1 MKKFPIT
8 LFLLL
13 LAGSA
18 CQNVSPTPT
27 PTSTPVPPPTPTIA
41 IQSENLIEWADL
53 SVGKGPVYSQAW
65 SADGKWLATADYD
78 QIRVWDAVT
87 FREAGVLEGHT
98 DFVWGLAWSPA
109 SNPLLLASASQD
121 GSVRLWDAESHAQTA
136 ALETGWAMCIAW
148 SPDGK
153 QLAVGTY
160 NGEVQV
166 WDASARELLH
176 AWKSETLA
184 SVISVAWSPDGKT
197 IASGELGGEIYIW
210 DVATNEVRQ
219 MLAGY
224 TEARQAINGLVWSPD
239 GSLLASAHQD
249 GKVRMWARK
258 LRVDPHNRSPYR
270 LGARPGLFA
279 ERTPA
284 GLHWRGQMYLHLGC
298 DHRAGIRR
306 TASRSPP
313 RLERLLVARQQ
324 VRRLGR
330 RRVRTAARWRD
341 YHLESP
347 MKGIACSQNTDSPLP
362 W

>member
-13 LAGSA
+13 VVGSA
-18 CQNVSPTPT
+18 CQNVPSTPTPTSTPVPPPTPT

-41 IQSENLIEWADL
+41 IQSKNLIEWADL

-121 GSVRLWDAESHAQTA
+121 GSVRLWDAESRAQTA
-136 ALETGWAMCIAW
+136 ALETDRAMCVAW

-153 QLAVGTY
+153 QLSVGTY
-160 NGEVQV
+160 SGEVQV

-176 AWKSETLA
+176 TWKSETSA
-184 SVISVAWSPDGKT
+184 SVISVAWSPDAQSL
-197 IASGELGGEIYIW
+197 ASGEFGGEVYVW
-210 DVATNEVRQ
+210 DAASGEVRQ
-219 MLAGY
+219 TLTGY
-224 TEARQAINGLVWSPD
+224 TEARRDVNGLAWSPD

-249 GKVRMWARK
+249 GRVRLWDSETFRLIRTIDAHNGWARGLAFSPSGLLLASTGEDK
-258 LRVDPHNRSPYR
+258 RICIWDVATGQEYAEQHHNRLPVWSASWSPDSQYVASGGGGYEQPHV
-270 LGARPGLFA
+270 GATIIWKVP
-279 ERTPA
+279 
-284 GLHWRGQMYLHLGC
+284 
-298 DHRAGIRR
+298 
-306 TASRSPP
+306 
-313 RLERLLVARQQ
+313 
-324 VRRLGR
+324 
-330 RRVRTAARWRD
+330 
-341 YHLESP
+341 
-347 MKGIACSQNTDSPLP
+347 
-362 W
+362 

>member
-13 LAGSA
+13 VAGSA
-18 CQNVSPTPT
+18 CQNVPSTPT

-41 IQSENLIEWADL
+41 IQSKNLIEWADL
-53 SVGKGPVYSQAW
+53 SVGKGPVYSQSW

-121 GSVRLWDAESHAQTA
+121 GSVRLWDAESRAQTA
-136 ALETGWAMCIAW
+136 ALETGRAMCVAW

-160 NGEVQV
+160 SGEVQV

-176 AWKSETLA
+176 TWKSETLA
-184 SVISVAWSPDGKT
+184 SIISVVWSPDGKT

-224 TEARQAINGLVWSPD
+224 TEARRAINGLVWSPD

-249 GKVRMWARK
+249 GKVRMWDAETFGLIRTIDAHNGWARGLAFSPSGLLLASTGEDK
-258 LRVDPHNRSPYR
+258 RICIWDVATGQEYAEQHHNRLPVWSASWSPDSKYVASGGGGYEQPHV
-270 LGARPGLFA
+270 GATIIWKVP
-279 ERTPA
+279 
-284 GLHWRGQMYLHLGC
+284 
-298 DHRAGIRR
+298 
-306 TASRSPP
+306 
-313 RLERLLVARQQ
+313 
-324 VRRLGR
+324 
-330 RRVRTAARWRD
+330 
-341 YHLESP
+341 
-347 MKGIACSQNTDSPLP
+347 
-362 W
+362 